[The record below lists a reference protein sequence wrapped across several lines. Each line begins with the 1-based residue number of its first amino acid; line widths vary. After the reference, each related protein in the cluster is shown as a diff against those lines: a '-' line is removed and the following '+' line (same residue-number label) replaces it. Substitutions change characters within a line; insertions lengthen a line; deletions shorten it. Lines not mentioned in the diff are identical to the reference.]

1 MLAFEDNR
9 RGLRKAVGCSGKKGG
24 NGEEEE
30 ERDHWIGWNDD
41 WNEVEEDRG
50 WDWEWDWDNRVNVAA
65 DSDDVTGEN
74 GLQHY
79 WYWHYWSGRRRLNVG
94 HSCYLGMMPWPI
106 EKMGSV
112 YNRASKVSYPSN
124 NTSVR

>member
-1 MLAFEDNR
+1 MLAFEDSR
-9 RGLRKAVGCSGKKGG
+9 RGLRKAVGSDKRGQ

-30 ERDHWIGWNDD
+30 RGHWIGWNDD
-41 WNEVEEDRG
+41 WGEDRG
-50 WDWEWDWDNRVNVAA
+50 WDWDWDWDWDNRVNVA

-74 GLQHY
+74 GLHSH
-79 WYWHYWSGRRRLNVG
+79 YWHYWSGRRRLNVG

-112 YNRASKVSYPSN
+112 YNG
-124 NTSVR
+124 VRYA